1 MIIHQ
6 TMLQKELAKL
16 PNVLD
21 FKRAVV
27 HREIEDS
34 KEIINQVRRLEAG
47 VAGENLLVQKLKEF
61 GKTDWTIIRNL
72 RLKDFST
79 FEMDLVLL
87 TRSCV
92 YLFEVKNYTGSF
104 EFNQGNSYFNGIELN
119 SNIIQQTRNAF
130 VNLKNICS
138 EYSRNIRIKGIL
150 VFIGENNQVSIQS
163 DTGDI
168 RVLKLTD
175 LHAFIREIT
184 EEENLNRFPTFDIE
198 GLLAHLETF
207 EITNNYLPVP
217 LTAEEIELARGGISC
232 SRCLSYDVTIS
243 RNYIKCS
250 CGLHEPREEAMV
262 RTICEYGMLTYDRDL
277 TKGEVF
283 KFLDGNAS
291 EKYLIKILQQHF
303 ETVNKNRYTYYENY
317 QLPYNLIREHFYI
330 EKPVIYYNRRG
341 FPEVYLL
348 N

>member
-27 HREIEDS
+27 HREIKNS
-34 KEIINQVRRLEAG
+34 KEILDQIRRLEVG
-47 VAGENLLVQKLKEF
+47 MAGENLLIQKLEEF

-150 VFIGENNQVSIQS
+150 VFIGENNQASIQS

-262 RTICEYGMLTYDRDL
+262 RTICEYGMLTYDRNL
-277 TKGEVF
+277 IKGEIL
-283 KFLDGNAS
+283 KFLGEDS
-291 EKYLIKILQQHF
+291 SDRYLRNILNQHF
-303 ETVNKNRYTYYENY
+303 TSVKQSRYTYYKNY
-317 QLPYNLIREHFYI
+317 KLPYSLIRTHFRI
-330 EKPVIYYNRRG
+330 DKPVIYYDKRSL
-341 FPEVYLL
+341 PEVYILD
-348 N
+348 